1 MSTENANNGL
11 DPVESQDP
19 IGSENSA
26 LEPELIQEQFPFAK
40 AGENDLYTDLETS
53 ASSVIS
59 AEEPESTDTAA
70 ADVLQE
76 TFFFAEDEDA
86 SVTSL
91 EENKPSD
98 ILQEEPI
105 YSEDERIPE
114 PQVAVFPT
122 AEDGTDIY
130 EEEVKPQGY
139 NPDKPRLLDFL
150 FDLTELVIFTLAVVL
165 IATTFFFR
173 HSVVDGPS
181 MENTLFNKEH
191 LIISDFMYTPERGDI
206 VVCEDYTT
214 SLHKPIIKRVI
225 ALPGET
231 IEISMN
237 GEVKIDGEVLE
248 EPYVH
253 ETFESSLYTPMRM
266 TVPEGEVFVM
276 GDHRDNSTDS
286 RDERVGTIDID
297 AILGRVLFR
306 FYPFDSFGKVE

>member
-130 EEEVKPQGY
+130 AQAALHPG
-139 NPDKPRLLDFL
+139 RSRAI
-150 FDLTELVIFTLAVVL
+150 LTISFVRSG
-165 IATTFFFR
+165 FR
-173 HSVVDGPS
+173 SRRSGSSETRRSGCSV
-181 MENTLFNKEH
+181 
-191 LIISDFMYTPERGDI
+191 R
-206 VVCEDYTT
+206 
-214 SLHKPIIKRVI
+214 KRCLSSVI
-225 ALPGET
+225 AAQWIT
-231 IEISMN
+231 
-237 GEVKIDGEVLE
+237 
-248 EPYVH
+248 EP
-253 ETFESSLYTPMRM
+253 T
-266 TVPEGEVFVM
+266 
-276 GDHRDNSTDS
+276 
-286 RDERVGTIDID
+286 
-297 AILGRVLFR
+297 
-306 FYPFDSFGKVE
+306 